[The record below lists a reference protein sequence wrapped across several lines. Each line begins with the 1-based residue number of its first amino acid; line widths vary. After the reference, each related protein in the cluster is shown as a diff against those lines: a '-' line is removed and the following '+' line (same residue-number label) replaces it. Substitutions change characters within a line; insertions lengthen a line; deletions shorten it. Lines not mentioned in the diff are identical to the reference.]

1 MIKYALVCE
10 EGHAFESWFQT
21 GAAFDMQ
28 VKRGLVLCPDCQSIK
43 VTKAIMAPALVA
55 ARHEDASLHA
65 TPPGKDAA
73 SADVVLLDETQRKL
87 REMVY
92 ALRSK
97 ILTET
102 DDVGARF
109 PEEARKMHEGE
120 LPHRAIRGEAS
131 IEDAKALIADGI
143 GVMPLPQLPDELN

>member
-1 MIKYALVCE
+1 MIKYALVCDK
-10 EGHAFESWFQT
+10 GHAFESWFQT
-21 GAAFDMQ
+21 GDAFDTQ
-28 VKRGLVLCPDCQSIK
+28 VKRGLVLCPNCQSIK
-43 VTKAIMAPALVA
+43 VTKAIMAPALVST
-55 ARHEDASLHA
+55 RHADIAPQAA
-65 TPPGKDAA
+65 TPGSDAA
-73 SADVVLLDETQRKL
+73 SADVVLLDEAQQKL
-87 REMVY
+87 REMVR